1 MPDWAP
7 SKSFIIL
14 DWAVPSPFPAGI
26 FDRIGRI
33 SLLCYTQELSFFSIS
48 TTSFFHAAVALGV
61 GLIAGAI
68 NAVAAGGT
76 LLTFPTL
83 IWLGLNSVT
92 ANATSTVA
100 IWPFVLGGMF
110 GYRRELLAVERR
122 MLYLVIPSLLGGLGG
137 AILLRSTPSS
147 VFDRLVP
154 YLILFAT
161 LLFMAHEVV
170 QRKLKLANPA
180 EHQSA
185 NWLAGAMV
193 FQLAVAFYGGYF
205 GGGMGILMLAALSVL
220 GMTNIHQMN
229 GMKNLLAGSINA
241 VAAIYFIAEKMVYW
255 PDVGAMAVGAIIG
268 GYFGAGL
275 ARRIGA
281 KAVRRIVIFVGF
293 GMAVSLFIKH

>member
-1 MPDWAP
+1 M
-7 SKSFIIL
+7 
-14 DWAVPSPFPAGI
+14 
-26 FDRIGRI
+26 
-33 SLLCYTQELSFFSIS
+33 S
-48 TTSFFHAAVALGV
+48 TTDLFHAAVAFGV
-61 GLIAGAI
+61 GLIGGVI

-100 IWPFVLGGMF
+100 VWPFVLGGVF
-110 GYRRELLAVERR
+110 GYRRELRTVERR
-122 MLYLVIPSLLGGLGG
+122 LLYLVIPSLLGGLGG

-161 LLFMAHEVV
+161 LLFMAQESV
-170 QRKLKLANPA
+170 QRRLKLGNTGA
-180 EHQSA
+180 HHSTK
-185 NWLAGAMV
+185 WLAGAML
-193 FQLAVAFYGGYF
+193 FQLAVAVYGGYF

-220 GMTNIHQMN
+220 GMTDIYQMS
-229 GMKNLLAGSINA
+229 GMKNILAGSINA

-255 PDVGAMAVGAIIG
+255 PDVGVMALGSIAG
-268 GYFGAGL
+268 GYFGAGV
-275 ARRIGA
+275 ARRMGA
-281 KAVRRIVIFVGF
+281 KAVRRVVVLVGF

>member
-1 MPDWAP
+1 MP
-7 SKSFIIL
+7 
-14 DWAVPSPFPAGI
+14 
-26 FDRIGRI
+26 
-33 SLLCYTQELSFFSIS
+33 
-48 TTSFFHAAVALGV
+48 TTDLFHAAIALGV
-61 GLIAGAI
+61 GLIGGAI

-110 GYRRELLAVERR
+110 GYRRELRTVERR

-137 AILLRSTPSS
+137 AMLLRSTPSS

-161 LLFMAHEVV
+161 LLFMVHEVV
-170 QRKLKLANPA
+170 QRKLKFAQPSA
-180 EHQSA
+180 HRSA
-185 NWLAGAMV
+185 NWMAGAML
-193 FQLAVAFYGGYF
+193 FQLLVAFYGGYF

-229 GMKNLLAGSINA
+229 GMKNILAGSINA

-255 PDVGAMAVGAIIG
+255 PDVGAMAVGAIAG
-268 GYFGAGL
+268 GYFGAGV

-281 KAVRRIVIFVGF
+281 KAVRRIVIVVGF
-293 GMAVSLFIKH
+293 GMALSLFIKR